1 MASASVATRDGV
13 ASASSSNTHVDDA
26 TLVAAAKAGDATAM
40 RALYDRHAGRVY
52 AVVRRIAPEESLA
65 DDWAQ
70 ETWVRAFRAL
80 PSFRGDSAFGT
91 WLLRIAMNS
100 ALHEAR
106 RVHRRWKD
114 EVDLPPSTASV
125 ERSSEPVLRGHL
137 ERALAALPEGM
148 RRILVLHDVEGY
160 GHEEI
165 AAIVGNRAST
175 CRSQLF
181 KARAKMREL
190 LGERFRVQQKREE
203 PCPT

>member
-1 MASASVATRDGV
+1 VTSLP
-13 ASASSSNTHVDDA
+13 HPDDA
-26 TLVAAAKAGDATAM
+26 TLVAAAKTGDAAAM

-80 PSFRGDSAFGT
+80 PNFRGESAFGT
-91 WLLRIAMNS
+91 WVLRIAINS

-106 RVHRRWKD
+106 RIRRRWEG
-114 EVDLPPSTASV
+114 EVSLDPATAGV
-125 ERSSEPVLRGHL
+125 ERASEPVLRTRL
-137 ERALAALPEGM
+137 ERALAELPEGM

-160 GHEEI
+160 DHEEI
-165 AAIVGNRAST
+165 ATILGNRAST

-190 LGERFRVQQKREE
+190 LGERFRIQQKSEE

>member
-1 MASASVATRDGV
+1 M
-13 ASASSSNTHVDDA
+13 THTPHLDDTA
-26 TLVAAAKAGDATAM
+26 LVAAAKLGDAGAM
-40 RALYDRHAGRVY
+40 RALYERHAPRVY
-52 AVVRRIAPEESLA
+52 AVVRRMAPEESLA

-91 WLLRIAMNS
+91 WVIRIAMNA
-100 ALHEAR
+100 ALHESR
-106 RVHRRWKD
+106 RIRRRWHG
-114 EVDLPPSTASV
+114 EVSLDPSTASA
-125 ERSSEPVLRGHL
+125 ERPTEPVLRTRL
-137 ERALAALPEGM
+137 EHAIAELPEGM
-148 RRILVLHDVEGY
+148 RRILVLHDIEGY

-165 AAIVGNRAST
+165 ATILGNTAST

-190 LGERFRVQQKREE
+190 LGERFRLQQTSEE

>member
-1 MASASVATRDGV
+1 MTSLP
-13 ASASSSNTHVDDA
+13 HPDDA
-26 TLVAAAKAGDATAM
+26 TLVAAAKLGDAAAM
-40 RALYDRHAGRVY
+40 RALYDRHAARVY
-52 AVVRRIAPEESLA
+52 AVVRRMAPEESLA

-80 PSFRGDSAFGT
+80 PNFRGDSAFGT
-91 WLLRIAMNS
+91 WVLRIAINS

-106 RVHRRWKD
+106 RIRRRWHG
-114 EVDLPPSTASV
+114 EVSLDPSTAGV
-125 ERSSEPVLRGHL
+125 ERASEPVLRTRL
-137 ERALAALPEGM
+137 ERALAELPEGM

-160 GHEEI
+160 DHEEI
-165 AAIVGNRAST
+165 ATILGNRAST

-190 LGERFRVQQKREE
+190 LGERFRIQQKSEE

>member
-1 MASASVATRDGV
+1 MTSPP
-13 ASASSSNTHVDDA
+13 HPDDA
-26 TLVAAAKAGDATAM
+26 ALVAAANLGDAAAM
-40 RALYDRHAGRVY
+40 RALYDRHASRVY
-52 AVVRRIAPEESLA
+52 TVVRRMAPEESLA

-80 PSFRGDSAFGT
+80 PEFRGDSAFGT
-91 WLLRIAMNS
+91 WVLRIAINS

-106 RVHRRWKD
+106 RIRRRWQG
-114 EVDLPPSTASV
+114 EVSLDPATAGV
-125 ERSSEPVLRGHL
+125 ERASEPVLRSRL
-137 ERALAALPEGM
+137 ERALAELPEGM

-160 GHEEI
+160 DHEEI
-165 AAIVGNRAST
+165 ARILGNRAST

-190 LGERFRVQQKREE
+190 LGERLRIQQKSEE

>member
-1 MASASVATRDGV
+1 MTRLV
-13 ASASSSNTHVDDA
+13 HSPVQLDDTA
-26 TLVAAAKAGDATAM
+26 LVAAARLGDAGAM
-40 RALYDRHAGRVY
+40 RALYDRHAPRVY
-52 AVVRRIAPEESLA
+52 AVVRRIAPEPSLA

-91 WLLRIAMNS
+91 WVIRIAMNA
-100 ALHEAR
+100 ALHEMR
-106 RVHRRWKD
+106 RIHRRWHG
-114 EVDLPPSTASV
+114 EVSLDPATVST
-125 ERSSEPVLRGHL
+125 ERLSEPVLRTRL
-137 ERALAALPEGM
+137 ERALAQLPEGM

-160 GHEEI
+160 DHEEI
-165 AAIVGNRAST
+165 ATMLGNRAST

-190 LGERFRVQQKREE
+190 LGERFQLQQNSEE

>member
-1 MASASVATRDGV
+1 MTRSTPASALTPS
-13 ASASSSNTHVDDA
+13 DDA
-26 TLVAAAKAGDATAM
+26 ALVAAARTGDATAM

-106 RVHRRWKD
+106 RVNRRWRD

-125 ERSSEPVLRGHL
+125 ERSTEPVLRVHL
-137 ERALAALPEGM
+137 ERALARLPEGM
-148 RRILVLHDVEGY
+148 RRILVMHDVEGY
-160 GHEEI
+160 DHEEI
-165 AAIVGNRAST
+165 ATILGNRAST

-190 LGERFRVQQKREE
+190 LGERFRIQQKSEE

>member
-1 MASASVATRDGV
+1 MTALAHLDDVA
-13 ASASSSNTHVDDA
+13 
-26 TLVAAAKAGDATAM
+26 LVAQAKLGDAVAM
-40 RALYDRHAGRVY
+40 RALYDRHAPRVY
-52 AVVRRIAPEESLA
+52 AVVRRMAPEESLA

-80 PSFRGDSAFGT
+80 PTFRGDAAFGT
-91 WLLRIAMNS
+91 WVLRIAINS

-106 RVHRRWKD
+106 RIRRRWQG
-114 EVDLPPSTASV
+114 EVSLDPSTAGV
-125 ERSSEPVLRGHL
+125 ERPSEPVLRSRL
-137 ERALAALPEGM
+137 ERALAELPEGM

-160 GHEEI
+160 DHEEI
-165 AAIVGNRAST
+165 ATILGNRAST

-190 LGERFRVQQKREE
+190 LGERFRIQQKSEE

>member
-1 MASASVATRDGV
+1 
-13 ASASSSNTHVDDA
+13 
-26 TLVAAAKAGDATAM
+26 M
-40 RALYDRHAGRVY
+40 RALYDRHAPRVY
-52 AVVRRIAPEESLA
+52 AVVRRMAPEESLA

-80 PSFRGDSAFGT
+80 PTFRGDSAFGT
-91 WLLRIAMNS
+91 WVLRIAINS

-106 RVHRRWKD
+106 RIRRRWNG
-114 EVDLPPSTASV
+114 EVSLDPATAGV
-125 ERSSEPVLRGHL
+125 ERASEPVLRTRL
-137 ERALAALPEGM
+137 ERALAELPEGM

-160 GHEEI
+160 DHEEI
-165 AAIVGNRAST
+165 ATILGNRAST

-190 LGERFRVQQKREE
+190 LGEHLRIQQKSEE

>member
-1 MASASVATRDGV
+1 MPLV
-13 ASASSSNTHVDDA
+13 HLQQPDDA
-26 TLVAAAKAGDATAM
+26 ALVAAAKRGDPDAM
-40 RALYDRHAGRVY
+40 RALYDRHAPRVY
-52 AVVRRIAPEESLA
+52 AVIRRIAPEESLA

-70 ETWVRAFRAL
+70 ETWVKTFRAL

-91 WLLRIAMNS
+91 WVLRIAINS

-106 RVHRRWKD
+106 RIRRRWAG
-114 EVDLPPSTASV
+114 EVTLDPSTVGV
-125 ERSSEPVLRGHL
+125 ERPTEPILRARL
-137 ERALAALPEGM
+137 ERALAELPDGM

-160 GHEEI
+160 DHEEI
-165 AAIVGNRAST
+165 ATILGNRAST

-190 LGERFRVQQKREE
+190 LGERFRIQQKSEE

>member
-1 MASASVATRDGV
+1 MTPLV
-13 ASASSSNTHVDDA
+13 HVDDA
-26 TLVAAAKAGDATAM
+26 ALVAAAKLGDSGAM
-40 RALYDRHAGRVY
+40 RALYDRHAPRVY
-52 AVVRRIAPEESLA
+52 AVVRRIAPEDSLA

-80 PSFRGDSAFGT
+80 PAFRGDSAFGT

-106 RVHRRWKD
+106 RIQRRWKV
-114 EVDLPPSTASV
+114 EVALHPSTAGV
-125 ERSSEPVLRGHL
+125 ERATEPVLRARL
-137 ERALAALPEGM
+137 ERALAELPEGM

-160 GHEEI
+160 DHEAI
-165 AAIVGNRAST
+165 ATILGNRAST

-190 LGERFRVQQKREE
+190 LGEHFRIQQNSEE

>member
-1 MASASVATRDGV
+1 VTPLAQA
-13 ASASSSNTHVDDA
+13 DDA
-26 TLVAAAKAGDATAM
+26 TLVAAAKLGDSAAM
-40 RALYDRHAGRVY
+40 RALYDRHAPRVY
-52 AVVRRIAPEESLA
+52 AVVRRIAPEDSLA

-91 WLLRIAMNS
+91 WVLRIAINS

-106 RVHRRWKD
+106 RVRRRWNG
-114 EVDLPPSTASV
+114 EVALDPATAGV
-125 ERSSEPVLRGHL
+125 ERPSEPVLRTRL
-137 ERALAALPEGM
+137 ERALAELPEGM

-160 GHEEI
+160 DHEEI
-165 AAIVGNRAST
+165 ATILGNRAST

-181 KARAKMREL
+181 KARAKMREI
-190 LGERFRVQQKREE
+190 LGERFQIQQNSEE